1 MDTSWLEL
9 LNNID
14 KMVLG
19 SIVGSIVLAFVLLV
33 AIFSYKIKGQQ
44 DGLTLLSQELSAVER
59 TIGDLTAQRDDLER
73 KVADGVTI
81 VEHYQALETD
91 RQKAFAALQKER
103 DEAQAQIETLREK
116 VVLLEKEKASARHQ
130 EKQTHAELLAAREEI
145 EAVLKRN
152 EFWVEQLSE
161 LRTKHDALK
170 LKLRSLGKGRS

>member
-9 LNNID
+9 LSNID

-19 SIVGSIVLAFVLLV
+19 SIVGSIVLAFVLVV

-44 DGLTLLSQELSAVER
+44 DLLALLRQELSEAER
-59 TIGDLTAQRDDLER
+59 TIGDLRAQRDDLER

-81 VEHYQALETD
+81 VEHYQAQETD
-91 RQKAFAALQKER
+91 CQKASAALENER
-103 DEAQAQIETLREK
+103 DEARAQIETLREK
-116 VVLLEKEKASARHQ
+116 VALLEKERSSAQHQ

-170 LKLRSLGKGRS
+170 LKLRSLEKGQS